1 MRKMKEMK
9 KAAAS
14 VILAAAMVVSMTG
27 CGGSDTK
34 TETPATTAETKAA
47 DTAQENDLTGSW
59 ERKADVVGLS
69 NLLTGKENE
78 EEAAVKEAMT
88 KYVDPDE
95 VMVYVVFTFNEDGR
109 YTLEWDQEAWEAI
122 KSPYVENVTK
132 GLEEYMTQLI
142 EDEAQKE
149 NISTEEVAKNKG
161 YDSVDKWVDAEVEI
175 YLSSVRTLLENED
188 RAINMVGQ
196 KGRYEVADG
205 KLYINTD
212 TSKDIDQENDI
223 YGTYQLQGDELVI
236 DNGTGADLI
245 YHRR

>member
-47 DTAQENDLTGSW
+47 DTAQENDLTGIW
-59 ERKADVVGLS
+59 ERKLDVGLS
-69 NLLTGKENE
+69 NLLTGEENE

-95 VMVYVVFTFNEDGR
+95 VMVYVVFTFNEDGT
-109 YTLEWDQEAWEAI
+109 YTLEMDQEAWEAI

-161 YDSVDKWVDAEVEI
+161 YDSVDKWVDAEVEKS
-175 YLSSVRTLLENED
+175 LRSVKTLLKDED
-188 RAINMVGQ
+188 EVINIGGQ

-205 KLYINTD
+205 TLYINTD